1 MLRINPVTMIDGR
14 IGTQG
19 RIKYFFQT
27 FGTIAIL
34 FIKMKLKVGNDTE
47 RLKAIAQVIT
57 VSLVR
62 LRLTLSASDLVVQ
75 AATSIT
81 PLTIFLY

>member
-1 MLRINPVTMIDGR
+1 MIDGR

-27 FGTIAIL
+27 FGAVAIL
-34 FIKMKLKVGNDTE
+34 FIEMMLKVGNDAE

-57 VSLVR
+57 ECDGK
-62 LRLTLSASDLVVQ
+62 LRASQ
-75 AATSIT
+75 AYTFCS
-81 PLTIFLY
+81 